1 MKQQLRIAYVPQVPG
16 RPFYKEVADIEE
28 ALLIGKTL
36 VDFSLFEYKQRVKPD
51 YTDFIDLEELNDGEW
66 ESWYNDEWEDFSE
79 LLAAAEK

>member
-1 MKQQLRIAYVPQVPG
+1 MNKLRIAYIPQVPG
-16 RPFYKEVADIEE
+16 QPFYKEVASIKQ

-36 VDFSLFEYKQRVKPD
+36 VDFSLFEYEQRVKPD

-66 ESWYNDEWEDFSE
+66 EAWYNDEWQDFSE